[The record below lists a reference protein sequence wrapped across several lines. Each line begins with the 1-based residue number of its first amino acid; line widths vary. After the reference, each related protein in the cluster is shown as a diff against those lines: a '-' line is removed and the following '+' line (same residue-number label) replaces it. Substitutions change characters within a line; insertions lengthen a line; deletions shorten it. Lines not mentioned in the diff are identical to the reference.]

1 MLSIRRRCPDNTHHK
16 ISLTPLVVTK
26 RWFAGHISII
36 RCHFSKHKTGPR
48 QYNLSIIGFN
58 GNGINTNWCWI
69 QTKTSEKYEI
79 DMFSLD
85 GLKTTAVCCSEI
97 LKVCMSIVREIVMK
111 GKGMEEGWQLFSSLS
126 RSGKIFALLTDI
138 KFWLN
143 YLAQFTLKLWWKR
156 TRKKIGAAEGWV
168 TQLHNLLSNPSRGNQ
183 L

>member
-97 LKVCMSIVREIVMK
+97 LKVLHVNCQRDCDERKRDRGRLAVIQLPLSFWENICPSNWFKILIKLSGTVYLEIMMKKNEEEDWRGRGLSDTTAQSSQQSI
-111 GKGMEEGWQLFSSLS
+111 
-126 RSGKIFALLTDI
+126 SG
-138 KFWLN
+138 
-143 YLAQFTLKLWWKR
+143 
-156 TRKKIGAAEGWV
+156 
-168 TQLHNLLSNPSRGNQ
+168 
-183 L
+183 